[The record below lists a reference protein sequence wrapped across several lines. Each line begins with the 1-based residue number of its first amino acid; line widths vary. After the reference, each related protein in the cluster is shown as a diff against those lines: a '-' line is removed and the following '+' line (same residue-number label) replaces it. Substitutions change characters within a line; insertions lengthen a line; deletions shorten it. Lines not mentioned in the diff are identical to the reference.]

1 MSKHNY
7 NKRFSYVDLDY
18 QDRDS
23 RDYISL
29 FRGKLDSIFN
39 DEYIDTYK
47 RWSSLR
53 KEWVNY

>member
-47 RWSSLR
+47 R
-53 KEWVNY
+53 

>member
-7 NKRFSYVDLDY
+7 NKRLSYIDLDY

-39 DEYIDTYK
+39 DEYIDTHSDQVCVK
-47 RWSSLR
+47 NGA
-53 KEWVNY
+53 NY